1 MWPAA
6 VAAAAAGSS
15 LPLSIVLLVL
25 SRQTKPLTFADCIG
39 DELPVG
45 WEEAYD
51 PAVGAYYVDHNT
63 SEYISRLVHS
73 GTFVAGIPSQ

>member
-1 MWPAA
+1 ML
-6 VAAAAAGSS
+6 VSS
-15 LPLSIVLLVL
+15 F

-63 SEYISRLVHS
+63 SEFNVQCVKLALICDM
-73 GTFVAGIPSQ
+73 